1 MNANKKLSTQWRED
15 EAVSRF
21 SLISPLLDDTL
32 DEAKRIQ
39 IRSDIAERNG
49 LSVRTIYR
57 YEKAY
62 HDAGFNGLKPKERG
76 STLPLPDNF
85 QTLLGEAIQLRREV
99 PSRSVK
105 KIIDILEL
113 EGKVAPG
120 VLKRS
125 TLQRHLANAGFS
137 ERHMRMYKD
146 ARKSSSKRFC
156 KPHRMMLVQADIKY
170 GLKLPIGRNNA
181 MVQMYLSSAIDDH
194 SRLILESSFY
204 DNQEAPVVA
213 ETIKKA
219 ILRHGRMDA
228 VYFDNGSQYVA
239 KQLRQSLAILGI
251 RINFAPIRSGK
262 SKGKI
267 EKFHQV
273 VDSYLDEARAK
284 KIKTL
289 EELNEYWQIFLDEY
303 YHKDAHE
310 GIREYYKGL
319 GVTVP
324 PEGITP
330 IQEWNRDKRPLT
342 FMDAGVVAKAF
353 LNHEER
359 LVDKGACISFQG
371 RKYETKPS
379 LIGCKVSISYDPA
392 ASEIITVS
400 CPGIEPFEAKPLD
413 IGSFCDKTPALP
425 ISMQEA
431 EVKTSRLLDA
441 LEKRRDENRQMKTD
455 AISFTGYGKEASD
468 V

>member
-1 MNANKKLSTQWRED
+1 MNANKKLSTEWRED

-21 SLISPLLDDTL
+21 SLISPLLDEGL
-32 DEAKRIQ
+32 DEARRIQ
-39 IRSDIAERNG
+39 IRNDIAERNG

-62 HDAGFNGLKPKERG
+62 HEGGFGGLKPKERG
-76 STLPLPDNF
+76 STIALPDNF
-85 QTLLGEAIQLRREV
+85 QSLLDEAIQLRREV

-125 TLQRHLANAGFS
+125 TLQRHLADAGFS

-156 KPHRMMLVQADIKY
+156 KPHRMMLTQADIKY
-170 GLKLPIGRNNA
+170 GMKLPIGKNNA
-181 MVQMYLSSAIDDH
+181 MVQTYLSSILDDH
-194 SRLILESSFY
+194 SRLILESTFY
-204 DNQEAPVVA
+204 DNQEAPIVA

-219 ILRHGRMDA
+219 ILRHGKMDA

-239 KQLRQSLAILGI
+239 RQLRKSLAILGI
-251 RINFAPIRSGK
+251 RINFAPIKSGK

-289 EELNEYWQIFLDEY
+289 EELNEYWQIFLEEY
-303 YHKDAHE
+303 YHKEPHN

-330 IQEWNRDKRPLT
+330 RQEWNRDKRQLT
-342 FMDAGVVAKAF
+342 FMDAGIVAKAF

-371 RKYETKPS
+371 QKYETKPS
-379 LIGCKVSISYDPA
+379 LIGCRVNISYDPA
-392 ASEIITVS
+392 APEIITVS
-400 CPGIEPFEAKPLD
+400 YPGIEAFTAKPLD
-413 IGSFCDKTPALP
+413 IGSYCDKTPALP
-425 ISMQEA
+425 LSMQEA
-431 EVKTSRLLDA
+431 EAKTSRLLDA
-441 LEKRRDENRQMKTD
+441 LEKRRNENRQMRTD
-455 AISFTGYGKEASD
+455 AISFSSYGKEASD

>member
-1 MNANKKLSTQWRED
+1 MNANKKLSSQWRED

-39 IRSDIAERNG
+39 LRSDIAERNG
-49 LSVRTIYR
+49 LSVRTLYR

-62 HDAGFNGLKPKERG
+62 HEGGFDGLKPRERG
-76 STLPLPDNF
+76 STTALPDNF
-85 QTLLGEAIQLRREV
+85 QSLLDEAIQLRREV
-99 PSRSVK
+99 PSRSVR

-113 EGKVAPG
+113 EGKAAPG

-125 TLQRHLANAGFS
+125 TLQRHLADAGFS

-156 KPHRMMLVQADIKY
+156 KPHRMMMAQADIKY
-170 GLKLPIGRNNA
+170 GCKLPIGNNNA
-181 MVQMYLSSAIDDH
+181 MVQTYLSSILDDH
-194 SRLILESSFY
+194 SRLVLESTFY
-204 DNQEAPVVA
+204 DNQEAPIVA

-219 ILRHGRMDA
+219 ILRHGKMDA

-239 KQLRQSLAILGI
+239 RQLRKSLAILGI
-251 RINFAPIRSGK
+251 RINFAPIKSGK

-273 VDSYLDEARAK
+273 VDSYLDEARVK

-289 EELNEYWQIFLDEY
+289 EELNEYWQIFLEEY
-303 YHKDAHE
+303 YHKKPHS

-319 GVTVP
+319 GVAVP
-324 PEGITP
+324 PGGITP
-330 IQEWNRDKRPLT
+330 LQEWNRDKRQLT

-359 LVDKGACISFQG
+359 LVDKGACISFHGQ
-371 RKYETKPS
+371 KYEAKPS
-379 LIGCKVSISYDPA
+379 LIGCKVNISYDPA
-392 ASEIITVS
+392 ALGIITVS
-400 CPGIEPFEAKPLD
+400 YPGVEAFTAKPLD
-413 IGSFCDKTPALP
+413 IGSYCDKTPTLP
-425 ISMQEA
+425 LSMQEA
-431 EVKTSRLLDA
+431 EAKTSRLLDA
-441 LEKRRDENRQMKTD
+441 LEKRRNENRQMKTD
-455 AISFTGYGKEASD
+455 AISFSSYGKEASD

>member
-1 MNANKKLSTQWRED
+1 MNANKKLSTQWREE

-21 SLISPLLDDTL
+21 SLISPLLDEDL
-32 DEAKRIQ
+32 DDAKRIQ
-39 IRSDIAERNG
+39 IRSDIAEKNG
-49 LSVRTIYR
+49 LSIRTIYR

-62 HDAGFNGLKPKERG
+62 HEGGFNGLKPRERN
-76 STLPLPDNF
+76 STLALPDNF
-85 QTLLGEAIQLRREV
+85 QSLLDEAIQLRREV

-113 EGKVAPG
+113 EGKVEPG

-125 TLQRHLANAGFS
+125 TLQRHLADAGFS

-170 GLKLPIGRNNA
+170 GVKLPIGKNNA
-181 MVQMYLSSAIDDH
+181 MVQTYLSSVIDDH
-194 SRLILESSFY
+194 SRLILESTFY
-204 DNQEAPVVA
+204 DNQEAPIVA

-219 ILRHGRMDA
+219 ILRHGKMDA

-239 KQLRQSLAILGI
+239 RQLRKSLAILGI
-251 RINFAPIRSGK
+251 RVNFAPIKSGK

-273 VDSYLDEARAK
+273 VDSYLDEARVK
-284 KIKTL
+284 KIKSL
-289 EELNEYWQIFLDEY
+289 EDLNKYWQIFLDEY
-303 YHKDAHE
+303 YHKEPHN

-330 IQEWNRDKRPLT
+330 LQEWNRDKRQLI

-371 RKYETKPS
+371 RKYETKPA
-379 LIGCKVSISYDPA
+379 LIGCKVNISYDPA

-400 CPGIEPFEAKPLD
+400 YPGIEAFTAKPLD
-413 IGSFCDKTPALP
+413 IGSYCDKTPTLP
-425 ISMQEA
+425 LSMQEA
-431 EVKTSRLLDA
+431 EAKTSRLLDA
-441 LEKRRDENRQMKTD
+441 LEKRKNENQQMKTD
-455 AISFTGYGKEASD
+455 AISFSGYGKEATD

>member
-1 MNANKKLSTQWRED
+1 MNANKKLSNQWRED

-21 SLISPLLDDTL
+21 SLISPLLDETL

-39 IRSDIAERNG
+39 IRSDIAERSS

-62 HDAGFNGLKPKERG
+62 HDGGFEGLKPKERG
-76 STLPLPDNF
+76 STIALPDNF
-85 QTLLGEAIQLRREV
+85 QELLEDAIQLRREV

-125 TLQRHLANAGFS
+125 TLQKHLADAGFS
-137 ERHMRMYKD
+137 ERHMRMYRD

-156 KPHRMMLVQADIKY
+156 KPHRMMLIQADIKY
-170 GLKLPIGRNNA
+170 GLKLPIGKNNA
-181 MVQMYLSSAIDDH
+181 MVQTYLSSAIDDH
-194 SRLILESSFY
+194 SRMILESLFY

-219 ILRHGRMDA
+219 ILRHGKMDA
-228 VYFDNGSQYVA
+228 VYFDNGSQYIA
-239 KQLRQSLAILGI
+239 KQLRKSLSILGI
-251 RINFAPIRSGK
+251 RINFAPVKSGK

-273 VDSYLDEARAK
+273 VDSFLDEAKAK

-289 EELNEYWQIFLDEY
+289 EAMNEYWQIFLDEY
-303 YHKDAHE
+303 YHKDPHD

-319 GVTVP
+319 GVAVP

-330 IQEWNRDKRPLT
+330 LQEWNRDKRPLT

-371 RKYETKPS
+371 RKYETKPA
-379 LIGCKVSISYDPA
+379 LIGCKVAISYDPA
-392 ASEIITVS
+392 APEIVTVS
-400 CPGIEPFEAKPLD
+400 YPGIEAFEAKPLD
-413 IGSFCDKTPALP
+413 IGSYCDKTPTLP
-425 ISMQEA
+425 LSMQEA

-441 LEKRRDENRQMKTD
+441 LKNRRDENRQMKTD
-455 AISFTGYGKEASD
+455 AISFSSYGKEVAD

>member
-1 MNANKKLSTQWRED
+1 MNANKKLSNQWRED

-62 HDAGFNGLKPKERG
+62 HEGGFDGLKPKDRG
-76 STLPLPDNF
+76 TTIALPDNF
-85 QTLLGEAIQLRREV
+85 QSLLDEAIQLRREV
-99 PSRSVK
+99 PSRSVR

-125 TLQRHLANAGFS
+125 TLQRHLADAGFS
-137 ERHMRMYKD
+137 ERHMQMYKD

-156 KPHRMMLVQADIKY
+156 KPHRMMLTQADIKY
-170 GLKLPIGRNNA
+170 GLKLPIGKNNA
-181 MVQMYLSSAIDDH
+181 MVQTYLSSILDDH
-194 SRLILESSFY
+194 SRLILESAFY
-204 DNQEAPVVA
+204 DNQEAPIVA

-219 ILRHGRMDA
+219 ILRHGKMDA

-239 KQLRQSLAILGI
+239 RQLRQSLAILGI
-251 RINFAPIRSGK
+251 RINFAPIKSGK

-289 EELNEYWQIFLDEY
+289 EELNEYWQIFLEEY
-303 YHKDAHE
+303 YHKEPHN
-310 GIREYYKGL
+310 GIREYYKGF

-330 IQEWNRDKRPLT
+330 LQEWNRDKRQLT
-342 FMDAGVVAKAF
+342 FMDANVVAKAF

-359 LVDKGACISFQG
+359 LVDKGACISFHGQ
-371 RKYETKPS
+371 KYETKPS

-392 ASEIITVS
+392 APEIITIS
-400 CPGIEPFEAKPLD
+400 YPGIEAFTAKPLA
-413 IGSFCDKTPALP
+413 IGSYCDKTPTLP
-425 ISMQEA
+425 LSMQEA
-431 EVKTSRLLDA
+431 EAKTSRLLDA
-441 LEKRRDENRQMKTD
+441 LEKRRNENRQMRAD
-455 AISFTGYGKEASD
+455 AISFSNYGKEASD

>member
-1 MNANKKLSTQWRED
+1 MNANKNLSTQWRED

-21 SLISPLLDDTL
+21 SLISPLLDETL

-85 QTLLGEAIQLRREV
+85 QALLDEAIQLRREV

-137 ERHMRMYKD
+137 ERHMRMYKE

-170 GLKLPIGRNNA
+170 GLKLPIGKNNA
-181 MVQMYLSSAIDDH
+181 MVQTYLSSAIDDH

-204 DNQEAPVVA
+204 E
-213 ETIKKA
+213 

-239 KQLRQSLAILGI
+239 RQLRKSLAILGI
-251 RINFAPIRSGK
+251 RINFAPIKSGK

-267 EKFHQV
+267 LYDAF
-273 VDSYLDEARAK
+273 
-284 KIKTL
+284 
-289 EELNEYWQIFLDEY
+289 Y
-303 YHKDAHE
+303 YPH
-310 GIREYYKGL
+310 L
-319 GVTVP
+319 
-324 PEGITP
+324 
-330 IQEWNRDKRPLT
+330 
-342 FMDAGVVAKAF
+342 F
-353 LNHEER
+353 
-359 LVDKGACISFQG
+359 
-371 RKYETKPS
+371 
-379 LIGCKVSISYDPA
+379 
-392 ASEIITVS
+392 
-400 CPGIEPFEAKPLD
+400 
-413 IGSFCDKTPALP
+413 
-425 ISMQEA
+425 
-431 EVKTSRLLDA
+431 
-441 LEKRRDENRQMKTD
+441 
-455 AISFTGYGKEASD
+455 
-468 V
+468 